1 MTMVTDDDPAES
13 EAEPLPTKRITP
25 IKSAKR
31 SAESEIPN
39 PPSRFKIRTSNS
51 TNIDEECNEYE
62 VEIIHMKDEPEDK
75 NPPPVLINPCDVP
88 ITLTSE
94 ELTDNIS
101 KLLNLLVDEQTLSE
115 LGWPGVECE
124 AVLAEVIAQC
134 GQTPADRIT
143 CPDYETV
150 MRENAKLLFT
160 TVISN
165 DSIKSLLNNH
175 SVDEVILHVLKLA
188 S

>member
-1 MTMVTDDDPAES
+1 
-13 EAEPLPTKRITP
+13 
-25 IKSAKR
+25 
-31 SAESEIPN
+31 
-39 PPSRFKIRTSNS
+39 
-51 TNIDEECNEYE
+51 
-62 VEIIHMKDEPEDK
+62 MKDEPEDK
-75 NPPPVLINPCDVP
+75 NPPPPMPTANPCDVP
-88 ITLTSE
+88 IMLTAD

-101 KLLNLLVDEQTLSE
+101 KLLNLLVDEQTLTE
-115 LGWPGVECE
+115 LGWPVVDCE
-124 AVLAEVIAQC
+124 AVLADVIAQC
-134 GQTPADRIT
+134 GQAPADRST

-188 S
+188 T